1 MKILVMDDSGTVLGM
16 MKAMLEQVGHTVMA
30 SSSGEAGLKELSG
43 FAPDVVVC
51 DLRMPGMNGIDVV
64 RAIRDTSPVLPVII
78 FTNESDVPQAVEAMK
93 EGAYSYVVKGSDVEG
108 LLREIERAR
117 AHRTR
122 LERNLALEAE
132 RKRRLN
138 DNESP

>member
-16 MKAMLEQVGHTVMA
+16 MKAMLEQLGHTVVA
-30 SSSGEAGLKELSG
+30 SPSGEDGLGALSS
-43 FAPDVVVC
+43 FDADVVVC
-51 DLRMPGMNGIDVV
+51 DLRMPGMSGIEVV
-64 RAIRDTSPVLPVII
+64 RAIRDLSPVLPVII

-122 LERNLALEAE
+122 LERNLAMEVDRKQRARDGEAT
-132 RKRRLN
+132 
-138 DNESP
+138 